1 MDISI
6 DDLKNNESQNN
17 NKVEAIISDIEDN
30 LETAS
35 EYKKRL
41 NKKISDMTDEEKK
54 KYNALSQSKKEKKIK

>member
-54 KYNALSQSKKEKKIK
+54 K